1 MSSVDKGREATTP
14 LLDKEGQLDGEFTED
29 GSLDFHGRT
38 ALRQSTGGWRAAP
51 IVFAMLRN
59 EIGWFGMDS
68 NSTGSLTSTLAAD
81 ATLVRSLLAERLSS
95 IMQNISIT
103 VTAFAIGYKLCWR
116 LALVVTVM
124 FPILIAA
131 SIAEKE
137 FIKGLGGDYSKAYSQ
152 AIAFASEA
160 ITNIYTV
167 AAFGSEDMITK
178 QFSSELRRSN
188 KKALLRAHIT
198 AIGFGTLH
206 CLAYFSYALGL
217 WYSSKLIKNKESNFV
232 DTLKTFIVWIFTA
245 TTIAETFDV
254 APDIVKGTKAL
265 ESVFSILERRTEI
278 EPEDSISL

>member
-38 ALRQSTGGWRAAP
+38 ALRQSTGGWRAAL
-51 IVFAMLRN
+51 IAF
-59 EIGWFGMDS
+59 
-68 NSTGSLTSTLAAD
+68 AD
-81 ATLVRSLLAERLSS
+81 ATLVRSLLAERQSS

-198 AIGFGTLH
+198 AIGFGTSH

-217 WYSSKLIKNKESNFV
+217 WYSSKLIKNKESNFG

-245 TTIAETFDV
+245 TTITETFDV